1 MEHIEE
7 PLLCKIIRRAVD
19 LVYPAMEL
27 EGLSNLPEEPCIVVG
42 NHAQIHGPI
51 ITEERLPFPH
61 YTWCA
66 WQMMDKNEVS
76 DYAFEDFWSEKP
88 RYTQWFF
95 RLASRLIKHPAV
107 YLMTHA
113 RTIPVYHDSRCL
125 TTFRRSLETLQNGFH
140 LVIFPECRRE
150 YNNILYDFQD
160 RFIDLARMYYNKTGK
175 RLSFVPMYLAPKLKK
190 IVFGQSIRF
199 DPDVPK
205 AAERQRIKQALMDSI
220 TSMAC
225 AQPLHTVIPYRNI
238 SPKQYPKNL
247 PCEVFEV
254 EKTDG

>member
-1 MEHIEE
+1 MGTIQE
-7 PLLCKIIRRAVD
+7 PLLCRIIRRAVD
-19 LVYPAMEL
+19 LVYPEMEL
-27 EGLSNLPEEPCIVVG
+27 VGLEQLPKEPCVVVG
-42 NHAQIHGPI
+42 NHSQIHGPI
-51 ITEERLPFPH
+51 VTEERLPFDH

-66 WQMMDKNEVS
+66 WQMMDKKEVS
-76 DYAFEDFWSEKP
+76 DYAYRDFWWDKP
-88 RYTQWFF
+88 RAVQWLYW
-95 RLASRLIKHPAV
+95 LASRIIKYPAV
-107 YLMTHA
+107 YIMTHA
-113 RTIPVYHDSRCL
+113 HTIPVYHDSRCL
-125 TTFRRSLETLQNGFH
+125 TTFRRSLEKLQGGFH

-190 IVFGQSIRF
+190 IVFGQGIVF
-199 DPDVPK
+199 DPDAPK
-205 AAERQRIKQALMDSI
+205 DAERRRIKQALMDSI

-238 SPKQYPKNL
+238 SSKQYPKNL
-247 PCEVFEV
+247 PCEVYEV